1 MPDKK
6 KTSESGCCETGEC
19 CRVEAVVSVD
29 ARGQVVLP
37 KEVRDGLGLAA
48 GDKLAV
54 VTLVRDGKPCCL
66 MMMKA
71 ENLAKSA
78 RDFLGPILNEKK

>member
-1 MPDKK
+1 MPENSK
-6 KTSESGCCETGEC
+6 SQQGACCETTEC

-37 KEVRDGLGLAA
+37 KEIRDGMGIAA
-48 GDKLAV
+48 GDKLAL
-54 VTLVRDGKPCCL
+54 VTLSRGGKPCCL
-66 MMMKA
+66 VMTKA

-78 RDFLGPILNEKK
+78 RDLLGPLIKEI

>member
-6 KTSESGCCETGEC
+6 DATSGKGCCDTGEC

-37 KEVRDGLGLAA
+37 KEIRDGMEIAA
-48 GDKLAV
+48 GDKLAL
-54 VTLVRDGKPCCL
+54 VTLTRGGKPCCL
-66 MMMKA
+66 VMTKA

-78 RDFLGPILNEKK
+78 RDLLGPLIKEM

>member
-1 MPDKK
+1 MPDNKK
-6 KTSESGCCETGEC
+6 PVDSVCCDTTEC

-37 KEVRDGLGLAA
+37 KEIRDGMGIFA
-48 GDKLAV
+48 GDKLAL
-54 VTLVRDGKPCCL
+54 VTLTRGGKPCCL
-66 MMMKA
+66 VMTKA

-78 RDFLGPILNEKK
+78 RDLLGPLIKEI

>member
-1 MPDKK
+1 MTGKKDKGA
-6 KTSESGCCETGEC
+6 ESGCCDTSEC

-37 KEVRDGLGLAA
+37 KEIRDGLGLAA

-71 ENLAKSA
+71 ENLSKGA
-78 RDFLGPILNEKK
+78 RDFLGPILSEK